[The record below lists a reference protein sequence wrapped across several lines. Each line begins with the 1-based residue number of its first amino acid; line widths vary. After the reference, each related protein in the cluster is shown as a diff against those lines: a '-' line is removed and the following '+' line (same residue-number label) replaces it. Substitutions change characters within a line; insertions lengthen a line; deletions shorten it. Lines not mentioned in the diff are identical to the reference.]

1 VLPPQTTLKCVTAY
15 REKKMRAPRRTW
27 KVVGAGTRH
36 SSIEQLQLDLAAFNR
51 CIEVLEKA
59 GADPQ
64 DIEVLT
70 AHALMIAERIDEERW
85 LNPAEALGWLFE
97 NATRRV
103 TAKVQGPACVSG
115 SAAQQVP
122 EQTLSGSKE
131 RPAVVGDLLL
141 AAAADREPAL

>member
-97 NATRRV
+97 SATRRI
-103 TAKVQGPACVSG
+103 AGEAQGPA
-115 SAAQQVP
+115 
-122 EQTLSGSKE
+122 
-131 RPAVVGDLLL
+131 
-141 AAAADREPAL
+141 